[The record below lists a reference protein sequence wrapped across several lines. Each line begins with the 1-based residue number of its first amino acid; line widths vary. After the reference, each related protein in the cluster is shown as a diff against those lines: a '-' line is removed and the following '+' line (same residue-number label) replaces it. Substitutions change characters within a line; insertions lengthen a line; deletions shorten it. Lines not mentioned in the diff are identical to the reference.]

1 MLIHLPIAIAALL
14 SPITVSDTAPPAF
27 DIAREC
33 RFEGESIEAL
43 DRCSKDEADALR
55 QLQAEWME
63 FVTADKTTCLAT
75 TMVGGFASYVE
86 LLTCLENARDVR
98 GEEKIPRSPVTNRN
112 LQSSRGVSD

>member
-1 MLIHLPIAIAALL
+1 MLLHLPIAIAALV

-33 RFEGESIEAL
+33 RLEGESIEAP

-63 FVTADKTTCLAT
+63 FVAADKTTCLG
-75 TMVGGFASYVE
+75 TMVGSFASYVE

-98 GEEKIPRSPVTNRN
+98 GEEKIPRGPVTNRK
-112 LQSSRGVSD
+112 LQSSR

>member
-1 MLIHLPIAIAALL
+1 MLLYLPIAIVAVL

-55 QLQAEWME
+55 QLQGEWME
-63 FVTADKTTCLAT
+63 FVTADKTTCLGT
-75 TMVGGFASYVE
+75 TMIGGFTSYVE

-98 GEEKIPRSPVTNRN
+98 GEEKNSARSGTSRK
-112 LQSSRGVSD
+112 LQSSR